1 MHHNVSYIGLE
12 SWLCSQPVK
21 VSQSRAMATIVETAR
36 PTPMAPA
43 LNAAYARPN
52 IFTPV
57 PGPRAAAAAQ
67 SPASVFDIRSLDMV
81 VDYEQSE
88 GNL

>member
-1 MHHNVSYIGLE
+1 
-12 SWLCSQPVK
+12 
-21 VSQSRAMATIVETAR
+21 MATMVETSSPISPVPELSR
-36 PTPMAPA
+36 S
-43 LNAAYARPN
+43 YARPN
-52 IFTPV
+52 ILTAV

-67 SPASVFDIRSLDMV
+67 SLARVFDIRSLNMV